1 MLQQWLLKDNFASD
15 IDYITEPVLKEAFC
29 VDEAALFI
37 NELVSVVLLQNWLA
51 ARVHLNI
58 AEDAVD
64 IETREWEDLREFA
77 VLELR
82 L

>member
-15 IDYITEPVLKEAFC
+15 IDYITESVLKEAFC
-29 VDEAALFI
+29 VYEATLFI
-37 NELVSVVLLQNWLA
+37 NKLISFVLLQNWLT

-58 AEDAVD
+58 TEDAVD
-64 IETREWEDLREFA
+64 IETCEWEDLREFA